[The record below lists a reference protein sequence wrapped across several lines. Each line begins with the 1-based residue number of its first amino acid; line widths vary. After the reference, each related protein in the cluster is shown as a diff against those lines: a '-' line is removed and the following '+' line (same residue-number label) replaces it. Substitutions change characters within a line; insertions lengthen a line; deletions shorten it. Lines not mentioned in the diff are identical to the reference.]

1 MAGEP
6 YTSLT
11 QMITPLQQGVRL
23 IGQKG
28 CRMVQE
34 MALMKPMVTAL
45 GLAALLA
52 TGGVARAD
60 DDCVVPMA
68 DWQPRAAVQALAQ
81 ANHWSVRRIKIDDG
95 CYEVEGRDAQGR
107 RFEVKLHPAT
117 LAVIEYETGDDAPHA
132 GSDDDRHDEDRH
144 DGD

>member
-1 MAGEP
+1 
-6 YTSLT
+6 
-11 QMITPLQQGVRL
+11 
-23 IGQKG
+23 
-28 CRMVQE
+28 
-34 MALMKPMVTAL
+34 MKPMVTAL

-52 TGGVARAD
+52 LATAARAD

-81 ANHWSVRRIKIDDG
+81 ANHWAVRRIKIDDG

-117 LAVIEYETGDDAPHA
+117 LAVIEYETAEDGHHGGPDHDGPDEDGPDHG
-132 GSDDDRHDEDRH
+132 GSDED
-144 DGD
+144 